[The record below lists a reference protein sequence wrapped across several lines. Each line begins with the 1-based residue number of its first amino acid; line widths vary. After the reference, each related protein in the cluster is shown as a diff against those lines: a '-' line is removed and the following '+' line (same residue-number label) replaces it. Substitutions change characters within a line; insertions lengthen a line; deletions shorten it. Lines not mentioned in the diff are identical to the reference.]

1 MPSLY
6 FEPSVDIPLEPSLVT
21 VVCNRKD
28 VPLNKGCIRA
38 YLDGLD
44 KCDVFDRKLFLA
56 GIIITTPR
64 HRQTIP
70 PGCREYLKEFGK
82 QWANIKIEKVG
93 GPALAPGP
101 YPYANKVLQSV
112 CRLYDDEQGAFLSTI
127 KPNLGHSA
135 LTKVQQLRVAGVSY
149 GRLAIAVPPRAP
161 TSATNSLPQLRVAVN
176 PAPFTAQVVQALV
189 KDGAH
194 VLAFNPRGDGY
205 QSPAG
210 SSSGSAAAVAAYDWL
225 DCALSTDTSG
235 SGRRP
240 AMANGVWQFRPSHDS
255 ISLSGLC
262 NTYAKFDTPCVFARS
277 LDILERV
284 ITTWIPP
291 PPIAPSKSQSRSYR
305 LIYSEDYM
313 SEANTDQM
321 KIIDAFIK
329 DAEDML
335 PATVTQFSIRNSWK
349 QSHPP
354 DTCDDIE
361 EYLDDVIRRPP
372 FVIPFVQ
379 RRWVQG
385 ATVSTAQHEEGTRRL
400 LVCRTWL
407 HEQLLGD
414 NNIETFMLL
423 PVANAKPVYRD
434 EVLPSP
440 EKQSALDQL
449 FIPPILGAPDIVIP
463 IGEIPYHSKRSH
475 QTEFLP
481 VVANLVGAPK
491 RDFELL
497 RAVEIIL
504 GKSGR
509 AKVVATGSR
518 IFS

>member
-1 MPSLY
+1 MVLGSSRLIGKDATNTTTAASSTAASKSTIIFEVGGARY
-6 FEPSVDIPLEPSLVT
+6 IAINAFAFEPSVDIPLEPSLVT

-28 VPLNKGCIRA
+28 VPLSKGWLRA
-38 YLDGLD
+38 YIDGLD

-56 GIIITTPR
+56 DIIATPPR
-64 HRQTIP
+64 CHGQPIP
-70 PGCREYLKEFGK
+70 PDCREYLKEFGN
-82 QWANIKIEKVG
+82 QWTNIKIEKAG
-93 GPALAPGP
+93 GPALAPGL
-101 YPYANKVLQSV
+101 YLYANKVLQSV
-112 CRLYDDEQGAFLSTI
+112 WRLYDDEQGAFLPAI
-127 KPNLGHSA
+127 KPNLGPSD
-135 LTKVQQLRVAGVSY
+135 LTNIQHLQVAGVSY
-149 GRLAIAVPPRAP
+149 GCLAIAVPPRAP
-161 TSATNSLPQLRVAVN
+161 TSATNSPPQLRVAAKDCYFLKGMKTSLCN
-176 PAPFTAQVVQALV
+176 RAYYEMRYPAPFTAQVVQALV

-194 VLAFNPRGDGY
+194 VLGLTKLSSMMAREEPMDAVDYPTAFHPRGDGY

-210 SSSGSAAAVAAYDWL
+210 SSSGSTAAVAAYDWL
-225 DCALSTDTSG
+225 DCALGTDTSG

-361 EYLDDVIRRPP
+361 EYLDDVIRKNYYHESYH
-372 FVIPFVQ
+372 
-379 RRWVQG
+379 
-385 ATVSTAQHEEGTRRL
+385 STDDFRKLYSGKHQ
-400 LVCRTWL
+400 VCR
-407 HEQLLGD
+407 
-414 NNIETFMLL
+414 
-423 PVANAKPVYRD
+423 
-434 EVLPSP
+434 
-440 EKQSALDQL
+440 
-449 FIPPILGAPDIVIP
+449 
-463 IGEIPYHSKRSH
+463 HS
-475 QTEFLP
+475 
-481 VVANLVGAPK
+481 
-491 RDFELL
+491 
-497 RAVEIIL
+497 
-504 GKSGR
+504 
-509 AKVVATGSR
+509 
-518 IFS
+518 